1 MSFSLLTWGVKT
13 SFLAYVQ
20 AAEGSIVVADGAAR
34 TAEGAFTFPALPGGD
49 LAIAPDGSAT
59 GAARFQGS
67 VTLEAHG
74 GMLRATL
81 SDLAVEAGKDGLVL
95 TATQMPAGTTRC
107 AIARLGPVE
116 QDGSGGVTAA
126 AAITLDGMYQIAE
139 NYPPGTALDPVRL
152 A

>member
-1 MSFSLLTWGVKT
+1 MSFSLLTWGVKA

-20 AAEGSIVVADGAAR
+20 AAEGSIVVADGAAC
-34 TAEGAFTFPALPGGD
+34 TAEGAFTFPALPDGD
-49 LAIAPDGSAT
+49 LAIAEDGSAT
-59 GAARFQGS
+59 GATRFRGS

-81 SDLAVEAGKDGLVL
+81 SDLAVEAGKEGLVL
-95 TATQMPAGTTRC
+95 TATQMPMGTTRC
-107 AIARLGPVE
+107 AIARLGPV
-116 QDGSGGVTAA
+116 QRDGSGGVTAA

>member
-20 AAEGSIVVADGAAR
+20 AAEGSIVVADGATR

-59 GAARFQGS
+59 GSARFQGR
-67 VTLEAHG
+67 VTIEAHG
-74 GMLRATL
+74 GMLSATL
-81 SDLAVEAGKDGLVL
+81 SDLAVEAREDGLVL
-95 TATQMPAGTTRC
+95 TATQMPAATTRC

-116 QDGSGGVTAA
+116 RDGSGGVTAA